1 MKLPSLSQLLLM
13 QAKPYIGGQAVLEG
27 VMMRSPKS
35 FVVAVRRPDKQIVV
49 REQQWETL
57 LGGIKPLRWPLMRG
71 SIVLIES
78 LWNGLSALN
87 FSAEQAMPEG
97 SDGAPASSGGATPAL
112 ANGAVAAPE
121 LSNTPRV
128 ASAKEK
134 AALGATLV
142 FSLFLGLAL
151 FVGAPH
157 LITWLIGKAVGVEL
171 DTSSF
176 AFHAIDGV
184 VKAAIFVA
192 YLALISRMPDIRRV
206 FEYHGAEHK
215 AIWAYESELPLTPDN
230 AAKFT
235 TLHPRCG
242 TSFLLLVLVLSI
254 LMFAVVFPFIPK
266 VSDTAFLN
274 QLAMIGIKFPL
285 MLPLAGISYE
295 VQRLSARKNAPKL
308 LTLLVTPG
316 LWLQKITTRE
326 PSKEQLEI
334 AVLALTRAL
343 AREQGKDAK
352 DGVRLFHDFDG
363 AIAVP

>member
-1 MKLPSLSQLLLM
+1 MKSPSLKQLLLL
-13 QAKPYIGGQAVLEG
+13 QARPYIGGQAVLEG

-57 LGGIKPLRWPLMRG
+57 LGGVKPLRWPLMRG
-71 SIVLIES
+71 SIVLVES

-87 FSAEQAMPEG
+87 FSAEQSMPEEEKK
-97 SDGAPASSGGATPAL
+97 DGQEPAVPATAPREAT
-112 ANGAVAAPE
+112 
-121 LSNTPRV
+121 
-128 ASAKEK
+128 AKER

-157 LITWLIGKAVGVEL
+157 LITWLIGRLAGVEL
-171 DTSSF
+171 ETTSF

-184 VKAAIFVA
+184 VKAAIFVG
-192 YLALISRMPDIRRV
+192 YLLLISRMPDIKRV

-215 AIWAYESELPLTPDN
+215 AIWAYESEQPLTPDH

-254 LMFAVVFPFIPK
+254 LMFALVFPFIPK
-266 VSDTAFLN
+266 VSETAFLN
-274 QLAMIGIKFPL
+274 QLAMIGIKLPL
-285 MLPLAGISYE
+285 MLPLAGIGYE
-295 VQRLSARKNAPKL
+295 IQRLSARKDAPKL
-308 LTLLVTPG
+308 LTLLVKPG

-326 PSKEQLEI
+326 PSRDQLEI

-343 AREQGKDAK
+343 AREQGKAAE
-352 DGVRLFHDFDG
+352 DGVKLFRDFDG